1 MRKIDFIGTSLLAVA
16 LAHPAY
22 AQVAP
27 QAAEAEVT
35 DADEI
40 IVTAAKREQTLQD
53 VPISVSVTGQDT
65 IEKAQVRDL
74 IDLQSVVPSLKVA
87 QFQSAGQVNF
97 IIRGF
102 GNGNGNDGIESS
114 VGVFIDGVYRSRSAA
129 ALDDLPE
136 IERVEVLR
144 GPQSTLFGKNVS
156 AGAISII
163 TKKPQFDWGGKAE
176 ISLGNYGLI
185 NPKATITGPIAE
197 SLAFRL
203 SGSVN
208 TRSGYTTNVT
218 NQTDVNNR
226 NRWSIR
232 ADVLFEP
239 SADFSVRVIGDYNV
253 IKEVCCTASTVFNGP
268 ATLLIGPAFTP
279 GNPTG
284 LGLPISRPSDFF
296 KRRVVYNTDP
306 SNRVLGKGLSGQIDW
321 NIGFAKLTSITAYRN
336 QVNDTTLDVDFSG
349 ADISNL
355 TSASKSDFFTQE
367 LRLASTGDGPFSWL
381 VGGFYGDEK
390 LNTGRDIRYGRDT
403 RAFINAQAG
412 GGVGQLIGALEALQ
426 AATNA
431 VPGFATIIPGRTYF
445 AAGTGIADNWR
456 QKNKSYSIFGQADFE
471 VTDRLTLTGGVGYL
485 NDRKEVASNVVLNDA
500 FSLLNLNNV
509 PRLGLLPF
517 GALPPSIAGCL
528 LQKGYNPAANGG
540 VIPVNLFGAGLGA
553 SLPGPGSSPCPATP
567 GGVNPFGLNA
577 AQFFYGDTANHAP
590 INIPN
595 ASETGIRTDDKIV
608 YAARIAYD
616 FDFVNAYASY
626 SKGWKGAAFNLS
638 SDSRPPNNG
647 VGRTADPE
655 DVTVY
660 EIGLKTK
667 FRGGFAN
674 LALFQQKID
683 GFQSNQFNGLGF
695 ALVNAGAQSVKGF
708 EFDAA
713 YKPVRALALTFSAT
727 YLDPKYDSFTNAPC
741 VNYDTVR
748 CPINPATGR
757 IPTFR
762 NLTGQKPAGIAK
774 WSFST
779 SATYSHDFGGGLSA
793 YIRGEY
799 DYTSKF
805 QLTEQVPELCPD
817 GTNCGTTTINIV
829 NASIGF
835 TDENAQLEVMG
846 WVRNLTKNNFYQSA
860 FPTVIQTG
868 SFSAYPNQ
876 PRTYGVTLRKT
887 F

>member
-1 MRKIDFIGTSLLAVA
+1 MRKLHLIGTSLLAVTM
-16 LAHPAY
+16 AHPAF
-22 AQVAP
+22 AQTAAAP
-27 QAAEAEVT
+27 QDAATET
-35 DADEI
+35 SSDEI

-74 IDLQSVVPSLKVA
+74 LDLQSVVPSLKVA

-163 TKKPQFDWGGKAE
+163 TKKPQFNWGGKAE

-185 NPKATITGPIAE
+185 NPKATITGPLGE
-197 SLAFRL
+197 TLAFRL

-208 TRSGYTTNVT
+208 SRQGYTTNLT
-218 NQTDVNNR
+218 NKTDVNDR
-226 NRWSIR
+226 NRWSVR

-239 SADFSVRVIGDYNV
+239 SSDFSVRVIGDYNV

-268 ATLLIGPAFTP
+268 ATQLAGLFGAISQPAD
-279 GNPTG
+279 
-284 LGLPISRPSDFF
+284 IF

-306 SNRVLGKGLSGQIDW
+306 SNRVVGKGVSGQVDW
-321 NIGFAKLTSITAYRN
+321 NLGFAKLTSITAYRN
-336 QVNDTTLDVDFSG
+336 QVNQTSLDVDFQG
-349 ADISNL
+349 ADLSNL
-355 TSASKSDFFTQE
+355 TSANNSDFFTQE
-367 LRLASTGDGPFSWL
+367 LRLASTGNGPFNWL
-381 VGGFYGDEK
+381 VGAFYGDEK
-390 LNTGRDIRYGRDT
+390 LTTGRDIRNGRDL
-403 RAFINAQAG
+403 RPWLDAQVG
-412 GGVGQLIGALEALQ
+412 GASGLIFALESLQ

-431 VPGFATIIPGRTYF
+431 VPGFPQIIPGRTYF
-445 AAGTGIADNWR
+445 GAGQGIADNWS
-456 QKNKSYSIFGQADFE
+456 QKNKSFSVFGQADFE
-471 VTDRLTLTGGVGYL
+471 VTDRLTITGGVGYL
-485 NDRKEVASNVVLNDA
+485 NDRKEVVSNVVLNDQ
-500 FSLLNLNNV
+500 FSLLNLNNI

-517 GALPPSIAGCL
+517 AALPASIAGCL

-540 VIPVNLFGAGLGA
+540 VVPVNLFGAGLGA
-553 SLPGPGSSPCPATP
+553 SLPGPGSAPCPATP
-567 GGVNPFGLNA
+567 GGTNPFGLNA
-577 AQFFYGDTANHAP
+577 LQFFYGDTANHAP
-590 INIPN
+590 VNFPN
-595 ASETGIRTDDKIV
+595 ATESGKRTDDKFV

-616 FDFVNAYASY
+616 FDIFNAYVSY

-647 VGRTADPE
+647 VGRSANPE

-660 EIGLKTK
+660 EAGVKAK
-667 FRGGFAN
+667 FRGGFFN
-674 LALFQQKID
+674 LAVFKQTID

-695 ALVNAGAQSVKGF
+695 ALVNAGSQSVKGF
-708 EFDAA
+708 EVDAA
-713 YKPVRALALTFSAT
+713 WKPVPSLALTGSVT
-727 YLDPKYDSFTNAPC
+727 YLDPKYDSFVNAPC

-757 IPTFR
+757 IPVFR
-762 NLTGQKPAGIAK
+762 NLSGQRPAGIAT

-779 SATYSHDFGGGLSA
+779 SATYTHDFGGGIAA

-799 DYTSKF
+799 DYTSSF
-805 QLTEQVPELCPD
+805 QLTEQVPEKCSD
-817 GTNCGTTTINIV
+817 GTNCGTSKINIV
-829 NASIGF
+829 NASIGVE
-835 TDENAQLEVMG
+835 DANNGLEIMA
-846 WVRNLTKNNFYQSA
+846 WVRNLTKNNFYISA
-860 FPTVIQTG
+860 FPTVVQTG